1 MNATA
6 SSNRRS
12 YEQELAPHVEKQWA
26 EAFIVELRLQ
36 GVSGKN
42 LGAALAEVDSHC
54 ADADESARQTFGDPA
69 AYAKSLQL
77 PTDPANSPRA
87 TVIRLI
93 PTAVQ
98 IIGFMTLIRASP
110 SYVSGDPVAIT
121 AGDVG
126 MFAILVGA
134 VVVFAWQIRP
144 LTNLVLRRPVVATAG
159 LMAVML
165 VMLLPLVLWQNPIA
179 EFAVLSAVS
188 FGVVFLLVGTVW
200 EVVRVRAEAAE
211 EQISRPLDSSEELE
225 RRRRFELRMN
235 YLRIFIFPVIAAVLI
250 GATVL
255 LS

>member
-6 SSNRRS
+6 SHNRRS
-12 YEQELAPHVEKQWA
+12 FEQELAPHVEKQWA

-54 ADADESARQTFGDPA
+54 ADAEESAEQTSGDPA

-110 SYVSGDPVAIT
+110 SDVSGGPVAIT

-159 LMAVML
+159 LMAVMI
-165 VMLLPLVLWQNPIA
+165 VMLLPLVLWQNPI
-179 EFAVLSAVS
+179 
-188 FGVVFLLVGTVW
+188 
-200 EVVRVRAEAAE
+200 
-211 EQISRPLDSSEELE
+211 
-225 RRRRFELRMN
+225 
-235 YLRIFIFPVIAAVLI
+235 
-250 GATVL
+250 
-255 LS
+255 